1 MPPAGVPSSA
11 EAAGD
16 EGGGLTRVD
25 DNGAVDLSVLGTLV
39 LGLTDNAGPYALMIG
54 GGFLVGV
61 YAHAAKMP
69 RLLAVAILF
78 VLLSSLLAIAVSFSY
93 EGSAPQVK
101 P

>member
-1 MPPAGVPSSA
+1 M
-11 EAAGD
+11 
-16 EGGGLTRVD
+16 
-25 DNGAVDLSVLGTLV
+25 

-93 EGSAPQVK
+93 DGSAPQVQALSAAWRSAASAG
-101 P
+101 PPLDARSE